1 MKFAVIETGGKQY
14 KVSEGDTITIE
25 KLSGDNKE
33 GSKIAFDRVLLV
45 DDGTSTQI
53 GNPYL
58 KGVKVSAIFV
68 EEGKGKKIH
77 IIKFKAKSNY
87 SKKIGHRQ
95 LYNKVTI
102 EKI

>member
-14 KVSEGDTITIE
+14 KVSEGDTIIIE

-33 GSKIAFDRVLLV
+33 GDKIAFDKVLLV
-45 DDGTSTQI
+45 DDGVSTQI

-58 KGVKVSAIFV
+58 KGTEVSAIFV
-68 EEGKGKKIH
+68 ENGKGKKIH

-95 LYNKVTI
+95 PYSKVI
-102 EKI
+102 IKKI